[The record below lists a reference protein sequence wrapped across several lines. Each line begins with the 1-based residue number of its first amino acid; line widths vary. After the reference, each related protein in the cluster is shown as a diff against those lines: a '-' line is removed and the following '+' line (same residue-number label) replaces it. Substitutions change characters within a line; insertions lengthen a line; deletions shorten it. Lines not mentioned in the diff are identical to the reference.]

1 MNTTSRRLSGA
12 ERGFEVARILSAL
25 WGPDAYNDGAGM
37 NQVKKMAAFVI
48 RNMLQ
53 NNPGTLT
60 PQQAYDVAAYVASKP
75 HSSYNSAYDI
85 Y

>member
-12 ERGFEVARILSAL
+12 ERGFEVARILPAL
-25 WGPDAYNDGAGM
+25 WGLDAYNDGAGM

-53 NNPGTLT
+53 NNP
-60 PQQAYDVAAYVASKP
+60 
-75 HSSYNSAYDI
+75 
-85 Y
+85 